1 MWVFTTIGFFSVV
14 RKPGETKLTV
24 RSRVAADLDRL
35 REHYLPTLSATV
47 VNAGTDY
54 PFRAQVPRK
63 AFSKGMAL
71 MGEAIGYANFKS
83 EVARVSGKDRAE
95 IYSGVWT
102 RLLALEKCEP
112 AFDPSLLPLP
122 PAYTASSK
130 AHLNAANTEAMKKL
144 YEAARTGVMANLLGL
159 KFKQV
164 DKETGSKVGVMKSF
178 SSHPAEPVRDYYNGL
193 IISMQKQLPQNDPHE
208 REALPV
214 LEMVHELHKTGYQRL
229 RICPGMNSSG
239 TAWRCSVT
247 PVTNILRTHGAMTR
261 DFERDVAH
269 YSSTQGTEYFGWRD
283 ATDSPAREL
292 AKKFI
297 ERFPEIVAKG
307 KGEDWA
313 YAGWYAQMLGFAE
326 LGNFPLA
333 YNDWGG
339 ADLNPRFLPTSK
351 FGIQSGLPMPPGGEA
366 LPPGE

>member
-1 MWVFTTIGFFSVV
+1 MWLFTTIGFFSVV
-14 RKPGETKLTV
+14 RKPRETKLTV

-35 REHYLPTLSATV
+35 RERYLPTLSPTV

-54 PFRAQVPRK
+54 PFRARVARK
-63 AFSKGMAL
+63 EFSKAL
-71 MGEAIGYANFKS
+71 ARMGEDIGYTNFKN
-83 EVARVSGKDRAE
+83 EVAKVSGKGRAE

-112 AFDPSLLPLP
+112 AFDPSLLPHP

-144 YEAARTGVMANLLGL
+144 YEAARTGVMANLLSL
-159 KFKQV
+159 QFKRV
-164 DKETGSKVGVMKSF
+164 DKETGSKVGLMKSF
-178 SSHPAEPVRDYYNGL
+178 SEHPAAPVNAYYNEL
-193 IISMQKQLPQNDPHE
+193 ITSVQKQLPEEDSHE

-214 LEMVHELHKTGYQRL
+214 LEMVHELHKAGYQRL

-247 PVTNILRTHGAMTR
+247 PVTNILRTHGAMTA
-261 DFERDVAH
+261 DFDADVAH
-269 YSSTQGTEYFGWRD
+269 YSSAQGSEYFGWRD
-283 ATDSPAREL
+283 AMDASAREL
-292 AKKFI
+292 AKNFV
-297 ERFPEIVAKG
+297 ERFPEIAAKG

-313 YAGWYAQMLGFAE
+313 YAGWYLQMLGFAE
-326 LGNFPLA
+326 QGNFPLA

-339 ADLNPRFLPTSK
+339 AEVNPRFLPTSK

-366 LPPGE
+366 LPPDE

>member
-1 MWVFTTIGFFSVV
+1 MWLFTTIGFFSVV

-35 REHYLPTLSATV
+35 REHYLPALSATV

-63 AFSKGMAL
+63 AFSKAMAL

-102 RLLALEKCEP
+102 RLLALEECEP

-144 YEAARTGVMANLLGL
+144 YEAARTGVKASLLGL
-159 KFKQV
+159 QFKQA
-164 DKETGSKVGVMKSF
+164 DKETGSKVGAMKPF
-178 SSHPAEPVRDYYNGL
+178 SEHPAAPVRDYYNEL
-193 IISMQKQLPQNDPHE
+193 VICMEKQLGAKPAYE
-208 REALPV
+208 RAALLV
-214 LEMVHELHKTGYQRL
+214 LEMVHELHKAGYQRL

-269 YSSTQGTEYFGWRD
+269 YSSAQGRDYFDWRD
-283 ATDSPAREL
+283 AADFTAREL
-292 AKKFI
+292 AMKFI
-297 ERFPEIVAKG
+297 DRFPGIVAQG

-313 YAGWYAQMLGFAE
+313 YAGWYLQMLAFAE
-326 LGNFPLA
+326 QGNFPLA